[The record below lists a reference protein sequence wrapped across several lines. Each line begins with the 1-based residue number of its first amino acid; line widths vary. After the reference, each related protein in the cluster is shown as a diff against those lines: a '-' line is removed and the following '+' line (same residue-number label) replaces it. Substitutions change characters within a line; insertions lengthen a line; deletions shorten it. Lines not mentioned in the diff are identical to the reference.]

1 MKVGLTVMKLFL
13 TVGAKKVNTFTLNDL
28 VLGEKD

>member
-1 MKVGLTVMKLFL
+1 MKVGLTAMKVFL
-13 TVGAKKVNTFTLNDL
+13 TVGANQVNAFTLNDL